1 MLKNIGG
8 SLGNVDLTI
17 ICQEPKISQYKD
29 IMKNK
34 LAEILGVDK
43 SLISVKATTTENLGF
58 TGRKE
63 GIAVQASCLIY
74 IPN

>member
-1 MLKNIGG
+1 MLKNKGG

-17 ICQEPKISQYKD
+17 ICQEPKVSPHKED
-29 IMKNK
+29 MRKK
-34 LAEILGVDK
+34 LAEILGVDR
-43 SLISVKATTTENLGF
+43 SVVSVKATTTEQLGF

-74 IPN
+74 MSS